1 MTNHQVLRKLI
12 ACILFSVLFAI
23 SSKAQFSTPT
33 TIKTP
38 YGNRTIWTP
47 GPGMRFPNYNQ
58 GFVNRKHNFTI
69 VLLNDSSFEVK
80 AKINIEDSVNSIKW
94 GKSEEQHTIVPSE
107 TKEIYR
113 TGVNGK
119 IRGIPKDSCWLF
131 LIKPAKISTYS
142 ISSEMDNPLINFI
155 QKGDDGEILPLLAI
169 NVEDMVSDNEKAL
182 ALAKKGKLLK
192 AIQKYNSY

>member
-1 MTNHQVLRKLI
+1 MTNHQILKNSSTCFLFLVLL
-12 ACILFSVLFAI
+12 VV
-23 SSKAQFSTPT
+23 SSSAQYSTPM

-47 GPGMRFPNYNQ
+47 STTRFPTNYNQ

-80 AKINIEDSVNSIKW
+80 AKINIEEDINSIKW
-94 GKSEEQHTIVPSE
+94 GKGEEQHTIVPSE

-113 TGVNGK
+113 TGINGK
-119 IRGIPKDSCWLF
+119 IRGIPRDSCWLF
-131 LIKPAKISTYS
+131 MIKPGKISTYS
-142 ISSEMDNPLINFI
+142 ISSEMDNPLINYI
-155 QKGDDGEILPLLAI
+155 QKGDGEILPLLAM

-182 ALAKKGKLLK
+182 ALVKKGKLLK
-192 AIQKYNSY
+192 AIEKYNSY